1 MLESVEVGRQ
11 SIDDYE
17 AAAGRDV
24 VERLRTLAESLRGAR
39 VLHLNATPHGGGVA
53 EILRSEVPLLRDL
66 GLDADWKIVRGD
78 KEFLPLRRRCTMPC
92 RAEPGGSRPTLIAE
106 CEALIARATAYSREH
121 LEDPPG
127 IRDWVWTL

>member
-1 MLESVEVGRQ
+1 LLESVGVGRQ

-39 VLHLNATPHGGGVA
+39 VLHLNATPYGGGVA

-78 KEFLPLRRRCTMPC
+78 KEFFAVTKTMHN
-92 RAEPGGSRPTLIAE
+92 
-106 CEALIARATAYSREH
+106 ALQ
-121 LEDPPG
+121 G
-127 IRDWVWTL
+127 